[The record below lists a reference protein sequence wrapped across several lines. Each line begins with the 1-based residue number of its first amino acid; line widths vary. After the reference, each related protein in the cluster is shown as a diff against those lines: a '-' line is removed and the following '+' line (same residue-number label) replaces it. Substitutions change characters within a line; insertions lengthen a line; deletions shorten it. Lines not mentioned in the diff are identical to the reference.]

1 MLPQGHVT
9 GGKDV
14 LLKSWI
20 LNEEVS
26 LINIQNRL
34 TEADTLQLVAPFNP
48 PEKLMGERGGAKP

>member
-1 MLPQGHVT
+1 MGCVLPQGHVT

-26 LINIQNRL
+26 LINIQ
-34 TEADTLQLVAPFNP
+34 TDTLQLVAPFNP